1 MASLE
6 HWIMAL
12 GTIVVTGGGRGIG
25 AATCVKLAAA
35 GHAIAVNYAANE
47 MAARETAAAI
57 RKLGGRAEAF
67 GGDVADPDAV
77 KALFENA
84 VSALGPLAGLVNNG
98 GILGRAARI
107 DEREA
112 DELARLFAV
121 NVIGTMLCAKEA
133 VRRLSTR
140 HGGPGGAI
148 VNLSSVAAR
157 LGGLPGGVP
166 YAASKGAIE
175 TFTKGLA
182 NEVAR
187 EGVRVN
193 AVAPGMT
200 ATDMSTPAMREA
212 ALQSLPLGRV
222 GAAEEIAEGV
232 AWLMSPAA
240 AYVTGTVLT
249 ISGGR

>member
-1 MASLE
+1 
-6 HWIMAL
+6 MAL
-12 GTIVVTGGGRGIG
+12 GAIIVTGGGRGIG
-25 AATCVKLAAA
+25 AATCLKLAAA
-35 GHAIAVNYAANE
+35 GYAIAVNYAVDEAS
-47 MAARETAAAI
+47 AQATVAAI
-57 RKLGGRAEAF
+57 EKLGGRAQAF
-67 GGDVADPDAV
+67 GGDVADPGAV
-77 KALFENA
+77 KALFEDA
-84 VSALGPLAGLVNNG
+84 VGALGSLVGLVNSA
-98 GILGRAARI
+98 GIIGAFGRV
-107 DEREA
+107 DEQQPA
-112 DELARLFAV
+112 DLARLFAV
-121 NVIGTMLCAKEA
+121 NVMGTMFCAKEA

-140 HGGPGGAI
+140 HGGKGGVI